1 MTTNNQKI
9 VQSMINAQWL
19 REKEINANDKLAD
32 RGHTVTV
39 SRQCGSFG
47 ESVAQTIAKQ
57 LKVTYFDKQFVEE
70 IAQSAGIEA
79 DLFRQLEQKI
89 RRMKPT
95 YLETVFSDRPWLQAK
110 YNKNL
115 MSVLLGIS
123 RVGGVVLGRGANYV
137 LGQSACFRLRIVAP
151 RPVRVSRVMDRLGID
166 AKDAE
171 EKVQK
176 VDTERANFV
185 KSIYGMDI
193 DNPDSYD
200 LTIST
205 ERYSPELAAELAIA
219 AAKLGQFCE
228 PHSTLPTH
236 LTTI

>member
-1 MTTNNQKI
+1 
-9 VQSMINAQWL
+9 
-19 REKEINANDKLAD
+19 
-32 RGHTVTV
+32 
-39 SRQCGSFG
+39 
-47 ESVAQTIAKQ
+47 
-57 LKVTYFDKQFVEE
+57 
-70 IAQSAGIEA
+70 
-79 DLFRQLEQKI
+79 
-89 RRMKPT
+89 
-95 YLETVFSDRPWLQAK
+95 
-110 YNKNL
+110 

-166 AKDAE
+166 SKDAE

-205 ERYSPELAAELAIA
+205 ERYSPELAAELAIV

-228 PHSTLPTH
+228 PHSALPTH
-236 LTTI
+236 LTTV

>member
-1 MTTNNQKI
+1 MTTNKQKI

-19 REKEINANDKLAD
+19 REKVTNANDKLAD
-32 RGHTVTV
+32 HGHTVTV
-39 SRQCGSFG
+39 SRQCGSLG
-47 ESVAQTIAKQ
+47 ESIAQTIAKQ
-57 LKVTYFDKQFVEE
+57 LKVTYFDKQLVEE
-70 IAQSAGIEA
+70 IAQSAGIDA

-95 YLETVFSDRPWLQAK
+95 YLETMFTDRPWLQAK

-151 RPVRVSRVMDRLGID
+151 RPVRISRVMDRLGID
-166 AKDAE
+166 SKDAE
-171 EKVQK
+171 EKVEK

-200 LTIST
+200 LTINT
-205 ERYSPELAAELAIA
+205 ERYSPELAAELAIV

-228 PHSTLPTH
+228 PNSALPAH